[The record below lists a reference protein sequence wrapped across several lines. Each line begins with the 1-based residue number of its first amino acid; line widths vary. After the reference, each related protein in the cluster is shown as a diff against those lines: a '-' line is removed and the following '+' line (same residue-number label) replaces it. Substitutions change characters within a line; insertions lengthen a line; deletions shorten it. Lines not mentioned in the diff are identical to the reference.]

1 MTAPRVAVIGGGLAG
16 ITAAIALAEA
26 GAAVTLLEARP
37 RLGGATCSFARDGL
51 VVDTGQHIYL
61 GCCTAYRGLL
71 DTLGMTAHA
80 PIQDRFDVTVLAPG
94 PRSAGSAGTTPRS
107 AGSGGTTPLTPRRG
121 RLRRT
126 ALPGPLHM
134 LPALGRYPFLSLA
147 ERASVARPALAMRRV
162 DPAAPGV
169 DEQRFGDWLAARGQ
183 SNRARRALWDLFTVS
198 ALNIAGDDASLSL
211 AATVVKT
218 GLLGQKNAADVG
230 VPALPLG
237 ELHGDAAA
245 TLLAKL
251 GAQVLLN
258 AKVAAIDPAPAAPAP
273 AAPDLAHPAA
283 PAPAAPDLA
292 HPSAPAPAA
301 PDLAHPA
308 APADPA
314 APSCP
319 RFRVRLA
326 RPVDPTDLAD
336 LAASSDADATEIPAD
351 AVVLAVPH
359 EAAARLIPP
368 GALPEATVAGWAGLG
383 ASPIVN
389 VHVIYDRPVLDLPF
403 AAAIDSPVQ
412 WIFDRTSISG
422 LNRLSTPASSASQSL
437 QPNET
442 GVSPRSSVV
451 NPGFH
456 YAADGAA
463 DSANAADGAHG
474 AGDAAQRPQYLAIS
488 LSAADEYVDV
498 PAAALREQLVP
509 ALAELLPAARE
520 AQVIEFFVTRER
532 RATFRQAPGTARLR
546 PRAGTRLPGLV
557 LAGAW
562 TDTGWPDTMES
573 AVRSGL
579 AAAIELRHT
588 VLSTGPAPSASD
600 SSTTIGVR
608 Q

>member
-1 MTAPRVAVIGGGLAG
+1 MTAPRVARMTAPRVAVIGGGLAG

-71 DTLGMTAHA
+71 DRLGMTAHA

-94 PRSAGSAGTTPRS
+94 PRSAGSGETTPRS

-183 SNRARRALWDLFTVS
+183 SDRARRALWDLFTVS

-258 AKVAAIDPAPAAPAP
+258 AKVAAIDPASADPAAPADP
-273 AAPDLAHPAA
+273 A
-283 PAPAAPDLA
+283 
-292 HPSAPAPAA
+292 SA
-301 PDLAHPA
+301 DPA

-314 APSCP
+314 ASADPAAPAVSADPAPPSCP
-319 RFRVRLA
+319 SFRIRLA

-336 LAASSDADATEIPAD
+336 PAVSSDAGDATEIPAD

-412 WIFDRTSISG
+412 WIFDRTRISG
-422 LNRLSTPASSASQSL
+422 LDRLSTPASSASQSL

-442 GVSPRSSVV
+442 GVSLRPSVV

-474 AGDAAQRPQYLAIS
+474 AGDAARRPQYLAIS

-532 RATFRQAPGTARLR
+532 RATFRQAPGSARLR